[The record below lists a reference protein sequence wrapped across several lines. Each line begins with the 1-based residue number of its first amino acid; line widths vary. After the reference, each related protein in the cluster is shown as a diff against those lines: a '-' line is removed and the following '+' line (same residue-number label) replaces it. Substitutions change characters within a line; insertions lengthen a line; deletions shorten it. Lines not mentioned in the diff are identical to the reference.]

1 MRGLVV
7 FEHELLVGIV
17 ERPPALV
24 PSKANGILDEVL
36 RALVPFLVVPSPSPL
51 KRLAGLTVA
60 TLKDFLL
67 G

>member
-7 FEHELLVGIV
+7 FEHEFLVGIV

-36 RALVPFLVVPSPSPL
+36 RALVPFLVVPGPSPL
-51 KRLAGLTVA
+51 KREIGLPVT
-60 TLKDFLL
+60 TRKDFLL